1 MDVKHNPVPNA
12 HSGEDTTPQK
22 HGSHM
27 AGKFKDIGR
36 AFFLVSI
43 PLLAFSVVLLGLVFH
58 FRVSHGHVPYSN
70 LDFPGSQDEAGV
82 YYVNFGATMLIFV
95 ASWSSSLA
103 PALVGFALTMFSFPI
118 AHSYLQHSR
127 EQRKTGLL
135 TPYELS
141 IVLRLLTGG
150 TLGALWAWVKYLYT
164 WRRRR
169 QSQAPAL
176 KGTAGL
182 ATLCIFL
189 AYGKSNSLCSWPS
202 C

>member
-1 MDVKHNPVPNA
+1 MDVKRKRVPNA
-12 HSGEDTTPQK
+12 HSGEDTTPQQ

-27 AGKFKDIGR
+27 AGKFKDIGL

-43 PLLAFSVVLLGLVFH
+43 PMFVFSVVLLGLVSH

-82 YYVNFGATMLIFV
+82 YYVNFGATRLIFV

-118 AHSYLQHSR
+118 AHNYLQHTR

-135 TPYELS
+135 TPYQLS
-141 IVLRLLTGG
+141 IVLRLFTGG
-150 TLGALWAWVKYLYT
+150 SLGALWSWVRYLHT
-164 WRRRR
+164 WRSRR

-176 KGTAGL
+176 KGTASL
-182 ATLCIFL
+182 ATLCISL
-189 AYGKSNSLCSWPS
+189 AYGKSIALQLAIC
-202 C
+202 

>member
-1 MDVKHNPVPNA
+1 MDVKRKPVPNA
-12 HSGEDTTPQK
+12 HSGEDKTPQQ

-27 AGKFKDIGR
+27 VGKFKDIGL

-43 PLLAFSVVLLGLVFH
+43 PMFVFSTVLLGLVSH

-82 YYVNFGATMLIFV
+82 YYMNFGATRLIFV

-103 PALVGFALTMFSFPI
+103 PALVGFALTMYSFPI
-118 AHSYLQHSR
+118 AHNYLQHTR

-135 TPYELS
+135 TPYQLS
-141 IVLRLLTGG
+141 IVLRLFTGG
-150 TLGALWAWVKYLYT
+150 SLGALCAWVNYLYK
-164 WRRRR
+164 WRSRR

-176 KGTAGL
+176 MGTAAL
-182 ATLCIFL
+182 ATL
-189 AYGKSNSLCSWPS
+189 
-202 C
+202 